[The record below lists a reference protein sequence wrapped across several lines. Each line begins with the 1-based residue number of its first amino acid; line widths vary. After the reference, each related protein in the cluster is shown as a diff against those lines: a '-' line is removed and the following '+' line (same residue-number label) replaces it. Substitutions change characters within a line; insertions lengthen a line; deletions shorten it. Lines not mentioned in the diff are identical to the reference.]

1 MIRPAP
7 DEVRVLDARI
17 VAAIGGYAL
26 SDAEFLALARD
37 LFAYQVAHNEPYAAF
52 ARAHGFDAAR
62 LPRSVEEIPAVPAAA
77 FKEARLAT
85 FPPGETAVWFET
97 SGTTLRQA
105 QGRLGRGGR
114 HEFPTTRLYE
124 AALLAS
130 FDRMMLADVVR
141 PGHGDARLRY
151 LNLVPDPRENP
162 HSSLGYMMGAVARE
176 RGDGADGWYL
186 HGDALD
192 VDGFVR
198 DVARARADGVA
209 VCVAATAFALVALN
223 DALAE
228 RGLRLA
234 LPDGSRIMETGG
246 FKGRTRVVERAV
258 LYAETSE
265 RLGVP
270 VEAIVAEYGMTELS
284 SQYYDAFAS
293 RGRVEPRVKVAPP
306 WLRPIV
312 VDGEGRPLPHGVV
325 GAIRHVDLANRG
337 SVIAIET
344 EDLGALVEAPAS
356 GDGGAASD
364 ARPGLV
370 LLGREQGAE
379 LRGCSLDAE
388 SLLARRG

>member
-1 MIRPAP
+1 VIHATP
-7 DEVRVLDARI
+7 DELDARI
-17 VAAIGGYAL
+17 VAAVRAYAL
-26 SDAEFLALARD
+26 SDAEFLGLARD
-37 LFAYQVAHNEPYAAF
+37 LFAYQVAHNEPYAAL
-52 ARAHGFDAAR
+52 ARARGFYATR
-62 LPRSVEEIPAVPAAA
+62 LPGSVEEIPAVPAAA
-77 FKEARLAT
+77 FKEARLAA
-85 FPPGETAVWFET
+85 FPPRETAAWFET
-97 SGTTLRQA
+97 SGTTR
-105 QGRLGRGGR
+105 GRGGR
-114 HEFPTTRLYE
+114 HELPTTRLYE

-130 FDRMMLADVVR
+130 FDRMMLPDVLR
-141 PGHGDARLRY
+141 RARDDTRLRY

-162 HSSLGYMMGAVARE
+162 HSSLGYMMGTVARE

-186 HGDALD
+186 HGDTLD

-198 DVARARADGVA
+198 GVARARADGVA
-209 VCVAATAFALVALN
+209 VCVATTAFALVALN

-228 RGLRLA
+228 RDVALA
-234 LPDGSRIMETGG
+234 LPDGSRVMETGG

-258 LYAETSE
+258 LYAETSA

-270 VEAIVAEYGMTELS
+270 IEAIVAEYGMTELS

-293 RGRVEPRVKVAPP
+293 RGRVEPRVKIPPP

-312 VDGEGRPLPHGVV
+312 VDGEGRPLPRGVV

-337 SVIAIET
+337 SVIAIDT
-344 EDLGALVEAPAS
+344 EDLGALVDAPAD
-356 GDGGAASD
+356 GDAVAASH
-364 ARPGLV
+364 AQPGLV